1 MADPVWLATA
11 IVIGGM
17 CGFFVIFLIF
27 SGMRAKSIR
36 NATKPAPKEVIYGPK
51 ITKDTEGESDWSGIE
66 KSRGTAGSAVIPL
79 VLKSVVGFYDTVY
92 IGESYS
98 LKIFIF
104 NTAKNADNQ
113 ETIIDGLMAK
123 DQQKRYATDTLYAKD
138 QEPAKIKIEIHA
150 PNFIA
155 TPQSRIVEVPAG
167 GTASSSHILVAL
179 HEDLDEIVLGQN
191 QAILVSFDQILGD
204 AEVDIPYHL
213 GSLDYTVKL
222 EKSIVPWQQER
233 EIDTQKKVAYVSA
246 AAGAVTG
253 ILTIVSMA
261 LALI

>member
-1 MADPVWLATA
+1 MADPVWTA
-11 IVIGGM
+11 AAIAVGAI
-17 CGFFVIFLIF
+17 CGLFVFFLIL
-27 SGMRAKSIR
+27 SGRRMTSIR
-36 NATKPAPKEVIYGPK
+36 TATKPAPKEVVYGPK
-51 ITKDTEGESDWSGIE
+51 ITKDTEDKSDWSGIE
-66 KSRGTAGSAVIPL
+66 KSRGTAGTAVIPL
-79 VLKSVVGFYDTVY
+79 ILKSVVGFYDTVY

-113 ETIIDGLMAK
+113 EAIIDGLMAK

-155 TPQSRIVEVPAG
+155 TPQSRIVEVAAG

-191 QAILVSFDQILGD
+191 QAILVSFDQIIGD

-222 EKSIVPWQQER
+222 EKSIVPWQQEK

-253 ILTIVSMA
+253 ILTIITTL
-261 LALI
+261 LAVI